1 MTIYRFAGLA
11 LRSPHTRQIAQA
23 MNKARAAPSDSVSNR
38 LVASRPIGGGREA
51 LVPDHLP
58 CRIVVGLSAC
68 LVASLAWTGRAEA
81 QDTSAPAPAPAPAA
95 VAPVPAAPA
104 APEAKSEDAD
114 SDKLA
119 PNSIFAEGLGAAIAY
134 SINYERMVIDQLGVR
149 VGFSYLS
156 IGSSA
161 SAGGTSSSA
170 SATYIFVPVT
180 ASYVGIRSGR
190 SALELGAGVTM
201 LYVSGSA
208 NAAGVATSGA
218 GVVPYG
224 VAMIGYRNQPVGH
237 AGFMFRIGANALV
250 APGLGLQNPNPGSL
264 GVIPWPYISLGA
276 SF

>member
-1 MTIYRFAGLA
+1 MEAFMPN
-11 LRSPHTRQIAQA
+11 RSLG
-23 MNKARAAPSDSVSNR
+23 NAAFV
-38 LVASRPIGGGREA
+38 
-51 LVPDHLP
+51 
-58 CRIVVGLSAC
+58 LSTC
-68 LVASLAWTGRAEA
+68 VFASLAWVGRAEA
-81 QDTSAPAPAPAPAA
+81 QDASAPPTPAPAPAPAA
-95 VAPVPAAPA
+95 GQAAPPA
-104 APEAKSEDAD
+104 HEAKSDAD
-114 SDKLA
+114 GDKLA

-134 SINYERMVIDQLGVR
+134 SINYERMVIDPLGVR

-161 SAGGTSSSA
+161 SAGGSSSSA
-170 SATYIFVPVT
+170 SATYIFIPVT

-201 LYVSGSA
+201 LYVSASA

-250 APGLGLQNPNPGSL
+250 APGLGLQNPSPTSL